1 MAKQDPRAQ
10 RCQRTV
16 ARTDAGRSRL
26 VWHSSCQPRW
36 LLRCLLGLLTL
47 LCVVS
52 LPHWTTASQTAASAS
67 IAPPIATSQLTSP
80 SSLAQSTGT
89 PTLDQGRSLYEAG
102 QFAAAADVLEQAIAQ
117 YRNQGDRLAAA
128 VALSNLSLVYQQM
141 GQWQDA
147 DAAIQ
152 AGLDILQADDLSNTA
167 AVTAQ
172 AYDIQGRLYLSQGQ
186 AEQALATWEQA
197 EQIYQSLGDQPGL
210 IRNGINQAEAFQTL
224 GLYRRAIDTLTELT
238 QSLQGQP
245 DALEHLIALR
255 SLGDALRVTGE
266 LRPSQEIL
274 QAAIAMAGRLAASSD
289 SRRLQEAIAA
299 TQFSLGNTL
308 YAVGE
313 SEAALESYEVA
324 VAKGTLTTQVQAQLN
339 QLRVYLGA
347 NQIAAAQQLIPIIS
361 TQLDRLPPS
370 RSAIFARINFAKSLM
385 QLSPGTPRPQVAQLL
400 AIAQQQAKELQDA
413 RSEAFAL
420 GNLGELYEQAE
431 QLAEAQQLTE
441 EALLLS
447 QQISATDMIY
457 LWQWQNGRIFTAQ
470 GDRNQAIA
478 SYKDAVTS
486 LQSLRTDLV
495 AISPEVQFSFRDSVE
510 PIHRELVSLLLQPN
524 IEPTQA
530 ELEEAR
536 KTIESLQLAELDN
549 FFREAC
555 LNARE
560 IQIDEVDRL
569 AAVFYPIILDDR
581 LEVIFSLPEATGE
594 NPLKRHTTPLAKED
608 VEQTASNLL
617 SFLRQVSANQRVL
630 PLAQQLY
637 SWLVEPFTNE
647 LQNSNVKTLV
657 FVLDGVLR
665 NIPMAVLY
673 DGEQYLV
680 EKYSIALTPS
690 LQLLESQPLQ
700 PQQLSVL
707 LGGVSEAR
715 QEFPALPGVVKEFE
729 EIRAAVTSNEILL
742 NQEFSGTSLQE
753 AINAVPSPVVHLAT
767 HGQFSSRLEDTF
779 ILTWDDRIN
788 INQLSSLLQ
797 ASDISRRRPIELL
810 VLSACTTATGDNR
823 AALGLA
829 GVAVR
834 AGARSTV
841 ATLWQLN
848 DEAAPLLMQ
857 RFYQE
862 LSSARVT
869 KAEALRQAQLAL
881 LKNPQFRRPYF
892 WSPMVLVGN
901 WL

>member
-1 MAKQDPRAQ
+1 
-10 RCQRTV
+10 
-16 ARTDAGRSRL
+16 
-26 VWHSSCQPRW
+26 
-36 LLRCLLGLLTL
+36 
-47 LCVVS
+47 VS

-67 IAPPIATSQLTSP
+67 IAPPIATSQSTSP

-102 QFAAAADVLEQAIAQ
+102 QYTAAADVLEQAIAQ
-117 YRNQGDRLAAA
+117 YRNQGDRLAEA
-128 VALSNLSLVYQQM
+128 VALSNLSLVYQRM
-141 GQWQDA
+141 GQWQSA
-147 DAAIQ
+147 ETAIQ
-152 AGLDILQADDLSNTA
+152 TGLDILQTDHLPNSASVL
-167 AVTAQ
+167 AQ
-172 AYDIQGRLYLSQGQ
+172 AYDIQGRLDLSQGQ
-186 AEQALATWEQA
+186 AEQALTSWEQA
-197 EQIYQSLGDQPGL
+197 EDIYQALADQPGL
-210 IRNGINQAEAFQTL
+210 VRNGINQAEALQTL
-224 GLYRRAIDTLTELT
+224 GLYRRATDTLTKLT

-245 DALEHLIALR
+245 DSLEHLVALR

-266 LRPSQEIL
+266 LRSSQEIL
-274 QAAIAMAGRLAASSD
+274 QATVAMGERLQASSD
-289 SRRLQEAIAA
+289 DRRLPEAIAT

-308 YAVGE
+308 YALGQTE
-313 SEAALESYEVA
+313 SALAAYTA
-324 VAKGTLTTQVQAQLN
+324 AIATGTDTIQVQAQLN
-339 QLRVYLGA
+339 QFRVYLES
-347 NQIAAAQQLIPIIS
+347 NQLSTAQRLIPLIAV
-361 TQLDRLPPS
+361 QLDRLPPS
-370 RSAIFARINFAKSLM
+370 RSAIFAQINFAKSLM
-385 QLSPGTPRPQVAQLL
+385 QLPTGTPHPQVAQLL
-400 AIAQQQAKELQDA
+400 AVARQHAKQLQDG

-420 GNLGELYEQAE
+420 GNLGELYEQTN

-447 QQISATDMIY
+447 QQIHATDMIY
-457 LWQWQNGRIFTAQ
+457 LWQWQNGRIFAGK

-486 LQSLRTDLV
+486 LQSIRTDLV

-524 IEPTQA
+524 IEPTQV

-581 LEVIFSLPEATGE
+581 LEVIFSLPQASGA
-594 NPLKRHTTPLAKED
+594 NPLKRHTTPLQREQ

-617 SFLRQVSANQRVL
+617 SFLRQVSANQRAL

-637 SWLVEPFTNE
+637 TWLIEPFTEE
-647 LQNSNVKTLV
+647 LQTSNVKTLV

-729 EIRAAVTSNEILL
+729 EIRATVTSNEILL

-753 AINAVPSPVVHLAT
+753 AINAVSSPVVHLAT

-797 ASDISRRRPIELL
+797 TSDISRRRPIELL
-810 VLSACTTATGDNR
+810 VLSACTTATGDDR

-862 LSSARVT
+862 LTSTKVT
-869 KAEALRQAQLAL
+869 KAEALRQAQLTL
-881 LKNPQFRRPYF
+881 LENPQFRRPYF